1 MSDSGTKYIVYYS
14 DLPSIYST
22 MITFGQKIEE
32 TVGLDIGNYAIKVV
46 SLRKEGDKN
55 ILTAYNIKNIPFGS
69 KETDIKKLIAE
80 TFDEIDIHPED
91 VNLGFSGPSVI
102 VRFIDLPKMNKDQ
115 LASAL
120 TFEAEKYIPFNVN
133 EVVMDFIMLGDST
146 EMGKMKV
153 LLAAAKKDLVESRV
167 ALMDELGM
175 SINILDIDSL
185 AAFNA
190 FTIAH
195 SVEDTGS
202 AFFHF
207 GHSQTDVLISVGK
220 SPCFMRQVQIGGR
233 DIDNAIS
240 KDMGVPMDK
249 AEELRLKAEGE
260 ERERV
265 DQSAS
270 SILDDIVREMQLSF
284 GYFENR
290 YGTSISNVY
299 CSGGMMFQENTIK
312 YLASKTGY
320 ELKRWNPVK
329 GMNLA
334 DHISKEDIDK
344 VGAQL
349 AVSVGLALRG

>member
-1 MSDSGTKYIVYYS
+1 
-14 DLPSIYST
+14 
-22 MITFGQKIEE
+22 MITFGQKAEE
-32 TVGLDIGNYAIKVV
+32 AVGLDIGSYAIKVV
-46 SLRKEGDKN
+46 SLKKEGDKN
-55 ILTAYNIKNIPFGS
+55 ILTAYNIKKIPLEA
-69 KETDIKKLIAE
+69 KESDTKKLIAE
-80 TFDEIDIHPED
+80 TFDEIDLHPED

-102 VRFIDLPKMNKDQ
+102 VRFIDLPKMNKEQ

-120 TFEAEKYIPFNVN
+120 NFEAEKYIPFNVN
-133 EVVMDFIMLGDST
+133 EVMMDFIILGDSP
-146 EMGKMKV
+146 EAGKMKV
-153 LLAAAKKDLVESRV
+153 LLAAAKKDLIESRV

-175 SINILDIDSL
+175 SIKILDIDSL

-190 FTIAH
+190 FTAAH
-195 SVEDTGS
+195 PVEDKGS

-220 SPCFMRQVQIGGR
+220 DPCFMRQVQIGGR

-240 KDMGVPMDK
+240 KDLGVPMDK
-249 AEELRLKAEGE
+249 AEELRLNAEGE
-260 ERERV
+260 ERESV
-265 DQSAS
+265 DQAAY

-290 YGTSISNVY
+290 YGASISNVY

-320 ELKRWNPVK
+320 ELKQWNPVAE
-329 GMNLA
+329 MTLA
-334 DHISKEDIDK
+334 DHILKEDIDK
-344 VGAQL
+344 VGSQL